1 MRGILVLGV
10 LISTLGVAFTP
21 LAVAAEGESIRL
33 EIASGFWRGH
43 TGDEVRVVYKARGIR
58 RTIQG
63 TIARYADGW
72 LELTGES
79 GSRLAPVFVSDI
91 QSIEQLNGGGEV
103 TESDA
108 DETSK
113 DLAADSEADVTQ
125 ETDAD
130 NSPKV
135 AQAVEEDES
144 IKPTFLLPM
153 TGMVGLE
160 FRPEEIEAI
169 IAQADELGPGQTIV
183 LEIDSGGGY
192 VAEWEMIRDAI
203 YEGQKRHR
211 FVAWVIDGT
220 SAACST
226 TLCCDVIV
234 FTSRGYIGSITTL
247 MGNPSAPV
255 DYQVASARRFLE
267 PVLRRFGRSPKLAVP
282 FKTGD
287 AGSLS
292 LLSYSKDP
300 ETGKVTWYQSLEG
313 DVDLNRAGDVLGFT
327 AREAIDSGL
336 AIGPADTEEEL
347 GVLIGQNGWK
357 EVGTGRKLHE
367 DWNAIVKRGQKELQL
382 SSIEFQETGNDLA
395 GLTKKIKIVESW
407 LRWYKNH
414 SNIPMN
420 SGIPPK
426 KNLEQL
432 LIQLKDQRR
441 VLQQR

>member
-1 MRGILVLGV
+1 
-10 LISTLGVAFTP
+10 
-21 LAVAAEGESIRL
+21 
-33 EIASGFWRGH
+33 
-43 TGDEVRVVYKARGIR
+43 
-58 RTIQG
+58 
-63 TIARYADGW
+63 
-72 LELTGES
+72 
-79 GSRLAPVFVSDI
+79 
-91 QSIEQLNGGGEV
+91 
-103 TESDA
+103 
-108 DETSK
+108 
-113 DLAADSEADVTQ
+113 
-125 ETDAD
+125 
-130 NSPKV
+130 
-135 AQAVEEDES
+135 
-144 IKPTFLLPM
+144 
-153 TGMVGLE
+153 
-160 FRPEEIEAI
+160 
-169 IAQADELGPGQTIV
+169 
-183 LEIDSGGGY
+183 
-192 VAEWEMIRDAI
+192 
-203 YEGQKRHR
+203 
-211 FVAWVIDGT
+211 
-220 SAACST
+220 
-226 TLCCDVIV
+226 
-234 FTSRGYIGSITTL
+234 